1 MKSSLISLS
10 LLTALMCPT
19 CLAEEQG
26 VVINGAFWHTLTKAE
41 KGYFVAGYVVGN
53 QLGFAQGRT
62 AAVNDLMDVHG
73 VAGARAERAL
83 KATNNLDASP
93 FTFGQI
99 SDGVDECYKD
109 FRNRE
114 VEVDMCIAWAVDG
127 IQGDDDKSRE
137 SFLESVRES
146 ERARRQGQSNSSRV
160 WLTAD

>member
-1 MKSSLISLS
+1 MRLS
-10 LLTALMCPT
+10 YVNLLLWMALMCPT
-19 CLAEEQG
+19 CLAEERG

-41 KGYFVAGYVVGN
+41 KGFFVAGYVVGN
-53 QLGFAQGRT
+53 QLGFAQGRA
-62 AAVNDLMDVHG
+62 AAVNDLMDIHG

-83 KATNNLDASP
+83 KTTNNLDAGP

-137 SFLESVRES
+137 AFLESVRES
-146 ERARRQGQSNSSRV
+146 EAAAKAKAKASQ
-160 WLTAD
+160 